1 MTGKERAAFRAQAN
15 SLEPIIQIG
24 KEGISDNLLTQISD
38 ALDARE
44 LIKIRV
50 HLETSPL
57 RPRECAGQIAQALSA
72 EVIQVIGGIIVL
84 YRSKSEKKEKAA
96 RAKAKK
102 AKAKKVKIMGLRQRN
117 AAAEQ
122 KKAARTQFNRTR
134 KTPGGRSG
142 R

>member
-1 MTGKERAAFRAQAN
+1 M
-15 SLEPIIQIG
+15 
-24 KEGISDNLLTQISD
+24 
-38 ALDARE
+38 
-44 LIKIRV
+44 

-57 RPRECAGQIAQALSA
+57 RPRECAGQIAEALSA

-84 YRSKSEKKEKAA
+84 YRKSEKKEKAA

-122 KKAARTQFNRTR
+122 KKAARTQFNRAR

>member
-15 SLEPIIQIG
+15 TLEPIIQIG

-50 HLETSPL
+50 HLETSPM
-57 RPRECAGQIAQALSA
+57 RPRECAGQIAEALGA
-72 EVIQVIGGIIVL
+72 DVIQVIGGIFVL
-84 YRSKSEKKEKAA
+84 YRKSEKKEKAA

-102 AKAKKVKIMGLRQRN
+102 AKAKKVKIMGLRQRK
-117 AAAEQ
+117 AAAEE
-122 KKAARTQFNRTR
+122 KRNNNFSYGR
-134 KTPGGRSG
+134 KPQGGRFG

>member
-84 YRSKSEKKEKAA
+84 YRKSEKKEKAA

-122 KKAARTQFNRTR
+122 KKAARTPYNRAR